1 MNECLLFYQVDS
13 AAFTP
18 IVFLEEGERLL
29 LSGFEEAGRGH
40 KRACQLPSSPLVLL
54 LQLLLLL
61 LTNYY

>member
-1 MNECLLFYQVDS
+1 MNECLLFYQADS
-13 AAFTP
+13 AASTP

-40 KRACQLPSSPLVLL
+40 KRACQLPLVLL
-54 LQLLLLL
+54 LLLLLL